1 MPTAFNNAAW
11 ARKGESPGPLP
22 IDKYEQIHKY
32 EQIRQMQRSDWSALE
47 IEEATFE
54 DLDPEAVKKA
64 IELFLSK
71 HRRRSGAFADM
82 DDHTI
87 LDMANLTSR
96 TTLCS

>member
-22 IDKYEQIHKY
+22 IDKY